1 MAVDFE
7 EPYSATALSKIPWY
21 GVLGNHEYGY
31 NVSAVLEY
39 ANVNAAWVMDDRYY
53 TRRVEIG
60 DTGSYVSFVF
70 IDSSPCVSDYR
81 SSSDE
86 YWDPCGAD
94 FPTCSLTDDDD
105 DFEGPCKFHD
115 NIVEQDCAAQFTW
128 FQSALSSVPAND
140 WLIVV
145 GHHPIDEVDVAD
157 FTSAMQ

>member
-1 MAVDFE
+1 MDFE

-115 NIVEQDCAAQFTW
+115 NIV
-128 FQSALSSVPAND
+128 
-140 WLIVV
+140 
-145 GHHPIDEVDVAD
+145 
-157 FTSAMQ
+157 